1 MEIIINNIREAK
13 KNLEILQNEKI
24 IKEINSFSIQ
34 ATKALKKN
42 KKLIFCGNG
51 GSAADSNHL
60 VAELV
65 GRFMKTRIALNAI
78 SSASNTSTLTA
89 ISNDYEY
96 SKVFSRQIEAVGN
109 SGDVLVCITTSGKSK
124 NILEAIKIAK
134 KKRIKTL
141 ILSSE
146 LAKKINFKTDFKI
159 FVPSNRTDR
168 IQEMHILIGHI
179 ICELIER
186 QFI

>member
-65 GRFMKTRIALNAI
+65 GRFMKNRIALNAI
-78 SSASNTSTLTA
+78 SLASNTSTLTA

-124 NILEAIKIAK
+124 NILRAIDYAQKRKINIIFLTSKKFK
-134 KKRIKTL
+134 KKIKNAV
-141 ILSSE
+141 II
-146 LAKKINFKTDFKI
+146 K
-159 FVPSNRTDR
+159 VPAERVDR
-168 IQEMHILIGHI
+168 IQEMHICIGHI
-179 ICELIER
+179 FCEEIEN
-186 QFI
+186 FFC

>member
-24 IKEINSFSIQ
+24 IREINSFSIQ

-65 GRFMKTRIALNAI
+65 GRFMKNRIALNAI
-78 SSASNTSTLTA
+78 SLASNTSTLTA

-96 SKVFSRQIEAVGN
+96 SKVFSRQIEAIGN
-109 SGDVLVCITTSGKSK
+109 
-124 NILEAIKIAK
+124 
-134 KKRIKTL
+134 
-141 ILSSE
+141 
-146 LAKKINFKTDFKI
+146 
-159 FVPSNRTDR
+159 
-168 IQEMHILIGHI
+168 
-179 ICELIER
+179 
-186 QFI
+186 

>member
-42 KKLIFCGNG
+42 KKLIFCSNG

-65 GRFMKTRIALNAI
+65 GRFMKNRIALNAI
-78 SSASNTSTLTA
+78 SLASNTSTLTA